1 MSIFWNGNKGFS
13 MLTNHVVKLPV
24 KTPINNLSKIELS
37 DGTNGITVIKIVK
50 IIIVVFEMGSPVFSL
65 FC

>member
-1 MSIFWNGNKGFS
+1 